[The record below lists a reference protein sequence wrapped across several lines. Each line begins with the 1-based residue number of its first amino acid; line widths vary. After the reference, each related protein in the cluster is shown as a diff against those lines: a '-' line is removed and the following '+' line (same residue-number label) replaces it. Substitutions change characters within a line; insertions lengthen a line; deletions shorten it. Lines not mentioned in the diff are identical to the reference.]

1 MRNTNP
7 PMALS
12 SLSRTLFLG
21 AASNSSRSRVRNE
34 VIKDR
39 IFFSCPQWRISFKKH
54 QKPIQCVFQ
63 TWKNHHFTLALQHLF
78 GFPQNFMAF
87 SPTFPLFDPPCSS
100 QPYRPPP
107 VPGPGDWSAAA
118 GWGCESRCFRY
129 PTRRSPSPVRI
140 GVPQKAAK
148 KSVMVC
154 QMPWGSNVKTKKS
167 LGQVGFCLGQ
177 VVSRTE
183 KVQCGAPQWC
193 ERWFRFAP
201 VTSSLFAYH
210 KP

>member
-140 GVPQKAAK
+140 GVPQKARK
-148 KSVMVC
+148 KASWCVKCHGVAMWKPRNLWARWVFVWARWY
-154 QMPWGSNVKTKKS
+154 QELKRYNVVPPS
-167 LGQVGFCLGQ
+167 DVNVGLD
-177 VVSRTE
+177 S
-183 KVQCGAPQWC
+183 PQ
-193 ERWFRFAP
+193 
-201 VTSSLFAYH
+201 
-210 KP
+210 